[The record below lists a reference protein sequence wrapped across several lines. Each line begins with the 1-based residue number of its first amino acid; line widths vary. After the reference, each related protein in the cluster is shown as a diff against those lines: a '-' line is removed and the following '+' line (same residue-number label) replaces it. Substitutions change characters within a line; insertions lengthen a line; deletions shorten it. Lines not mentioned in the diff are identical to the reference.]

1 MKTQEQTKL
10 MKIPL
15 VGLFL
20 YKKSVQTESMTP

>member
-10 MKIPL
+10 MKISL

-20 YKKSVQTESMTP
+20 YKKSVQTELMTP